1 MPLFATRHRR
11 RALLGA
17 GALTAGL
24 LAGGPPAVNHAH
36 AALGCR
42 SDPIVVLSNGVVLDL
57 SAVVDTDVSDVKE
70 IHYTLHGPKGV
81 WVVRAISTDGVAQ
94 YKEGFEFHDDS
105 HVDDHNPSSAVPYTV
120 EVKIHTQSGHHTV
133 WSTIAGGYA
142 SQVGIT
148 PAMVGLSAFQF
159 NPTAPQ
165 GGGKQDAP
173 KPPHD
178 DQNQAA
184 LPATVTAALASWA
197 SSAPWTTSAASAPTQ
212 EDKGLATSVSL

>member
-24 LAGGPPAVNHAH
+24 LAGGPLAANHAH

-57 SAVVDTDVSDVKE
+57 SATIDTDVSDIKE
-70 IHYTLHGPKGV
+70 IKYKLHGPKGV
-81 WVVRAISTDGVAQ
+81 RVVAAISTDGVVQ

-120 EVKIHTQSGHHTV
+120 EVKVHTQSGHHTV
-133 WSTIAGGYA
+133 WATVAGGYA
-142 SQVGIT
+142 SQIGIT
-148 PAMVGLSAFQF
+148 PAMVGLSAFAF

-165 GGGKQDAP
+165 GDGEQDAP

-197 SSAPWTTSAASAPTQ
+197 SSAPWATSVSSSPMQ
-212 EDKGLATSVSL
+212 EDKGLVTSVSL